1 MGQLVNGLW
10 VKGSVSNNDKS
21 GTFKRV
27 DSVFRNNIGIDEK
40 IYTPETNRYHLYVSY
55 ACPWAHRALIFRK
68 LKNLEDHI
76 R

>member
-27 DSVFRNNIGIDEK
+27 DSVFRII
-40 IYTPETNRYHLYVSY
+40 
-55 ACPWAHRALIFRK
+55 
-68 LKNLEDHI
+68 LE
-76 R
+76 